1 MFSLAKVLD
10 VPFAAMV
17 YVRSYIEGK
26 MMKFNL
32 ADHIEIC
39 QQSGTYC
46 SNREDGLECALI
58 SINMA
63 LLTYVTEALVS
74 GLQVNSVKNLKQSK
88 LSSHRLPFWHP
99 KGIMLGSISETC

>member
-1 MFSLAKVLD
+1 M
-10 VPFAAMV
+10 PFAAMV
-17 YVRSYIEGK
+17 YVKSYIDGK
-26 MMKFNL
+26 AMKFNL

-63 LLTYVTEALVS
+63 LLNYVTKTLVS
-74 GLQVNSVKNLKQSK
+74 GLQVNFVKNLKQTK
-88 LSSHRLPFWHP
+88 LSSHQIPFCHP
-99 KGIMLGSISETC
+99 EGIMLGNISKTC